1 MSNRNKWKWAEIED
15 SKKKKKCFRWVF
27 DNLRPNTYKNVEGDF
42 PMSHS

>member
-1 MSNRNKWKWAEIED
+1 MGRNRGFK
-15 SKKKKKCFRWVF
+15 KKKKKCFRWVF